1 MQIQKLLLHII
12 LSSLLLTGCL
22 TATAA
27 NERPDVDP
35 NAFWQDVDETQVQA
49 RGERWLNPQTYR
61 ALVLDFSALSARAAS
76 APVPAWAEVAGA
88 I

>member
-35 NAFWQDVDETQVQA
+35 N
-49 RGERWLNPQTYR
+49 
-61 ALVLDFSALSARAAS
+61 LSLIHISEPTR
-76 APVPAWAEVAGA
+76 PY
-88 I
+88 